1 MLLPTIVFYYGVLIS
16 IGHSNPRLIRP
27 VEVYRMWAHMVI
39 IFPLYPNVKTETFGL
54 FQKVEQGSYLFQTIL
69 IHRNMFFNLHFS
81 YFPHHFFFFLFY
93 FKFLVTWIQFGMKI
107 LRSISRHWIIWY
119 VIIIHFLCSRRKLG
133 RNLMMLPHDS
143 FYNEMD
149 FMMLFSKR
157 IAPILMYQS
166 LFFVLIIQIID
177 ARSWRVVL
185 WITILVQEMISVVNA
200 RLI

>member
-1 MLLPTIVFYYGVLIS
+1 MAPS
-16 IGHSNPRLIRP
+16 IKIMDSKKR
-27 VEVYRMWAHMVI
+27 A
-39 IFPLYPNVKTETFGL
+39 PNK
-54 FQKVEQGSYLFQTIL
+54 GSYLFQTIL
-69 IHRNMFFNLHFS
+69 IHRNMFFYLHFS